1 MARVLSAHTTYQTA
15 AAEAA
20 RTFVALALSVGCFAA
35 SGDVT
40 QRASSRTATPLND
53 GQSKPVQLVSQP
65 SNMMPALAAGCPSE
79 SESEVVVA
87 EDLTCAVI
95 SRAAKR
101 AASAS

>member
-79 SESEVVVA
+79 SEVVVA